1 MGCYGTTKRTL
12 AVRDTHIST
21 TQAATGEPDV
31 ELLPHGFTL
40 NFKNF
45 LFYTESNT
53 RNQIVVL
60 IIITNQ
66 N

>member
-1 MGCYGTTKRTL
+1 MWCVGTTKRTL
-12 AVRDTHIST
+12 IFRDTHVSN

-31 ELLPHGFTL
+31 ELLPHGLTL

-45 LFYTESNT
+45 LFHTESNI
-53 RNQIVVL
+53 RNQIVVS

-66 N
+66 D